1 MAAYAQSMT
10 AIDPDSGQL
19 VEVPIDPNNTY
30 VVQDSSAL
38 LTGGQVQ
45 IGGVVQAGKSLLK
58 PELAQHLIQPVGYKT
73 SLARGGFTQSIVDP
87 RMSQSVQR
95 GSRVLPG
102 RKSVGSSGM
111 QVIGVGGTGGLIQQ
125 SAALAPTA
133 SGLLSLGTRYTP
145 SCGSTLGVGPTG
157 NTGSLIATSGG
168 LANSAGVVP
177 AVQGGGGIFTT
188 GTVMTDRDASYRLA
202 AAMSGASSRGRPRG
216 RRPLRGQFPVVP
228 IDMVRQLGIEQQV
241 ILQPAAPV
249 AARNKAI
256 LCRPLSVS
264 RKTQSTVHARDAE
277 SQTEPID
284 EEEAGSDFLSK
295 PAKLKYNEPEE
306 DAVMEQD
313 LDSVVKDIVEEEDEE
328 EEATKKDVETIE
340 TDSNLSGSSNKD
352 SDDELDI
359 PDMPRANTTQT
370 EDVSTSVCATQ
381 TDEPVEAE
389 KPEDSETTTSGASEK
404 RIEFLPIP
412 VPVPIYIP
420 VPVYLYARPVPYAV
434 PFPLPCVI
442 PLPLLMKGNEL
453 DGKPKEE
460 DKEEEVQPPQRQ
472 KEAKLPDEQRHLTSL
487 TQKRPAPRDS
497 LTPSYATATTTTTT
511 HPPQQQPNPS
521 KRQRTQPEE
530 SSAIAAPPSRRI
542 PMTTSDA
549 NYHLKF
555 SYGINAWRH
564 WVNHNMAG
572 GRQQRSLCTELLDVP
587 DDELNLALSRFVHE
601 VRKPNNETYVADSIF
616 YLCLGI
622 QEYLNENG
630 RSVNLFGK
638 PKFAAFADALDTVLA
653 DFQPRISPEGLL
665 ICRIEEEHLWEARQL
680 GAESPQILIFTL
692 LYYITKHY
700 CLRTGENHSQL
711 TFANF
716 PVKRTGDGG
725 KEVVCFVP
733 PQALAGSDTASPPE
747 TQVFPLYVNSEQP
760 ERCPARLYRI
770 YADKCPPALVSQGGA
785 FYLESLSEEA
795 LCSSAWFSSVPVSVK
810 DLQVM
815 LNRIKMVKEIQEAFM
830 NSQVD

>member
-1 MAAYAQSMT
+1 MT

-38 LTGGQVQ
+38 LAGGQVQ

-87 RMSQSVQR
+87 RMTQSVQR

-111 QVIGVGGTGGLIQQ
+111 QVIGMAGTSGLIQQ

-177 AVQGGGGIFTT
+177 TVQGGGGIFTT

-277 SQTEPID
+277 SQTEPI
-284 EEEAGSDFLSK
+284 EIEEAGSDFLSK
-295 PAKLKYNEPEE
+295 SSKVKYNDPEE
-306 DAVMEQD
+306 EVVMEHD
-313 LDSVVKDIVEEEDEE
+313 LDSVVKDIVEEEED

-381 TDEPVEAE
+381 TDEPAKVDESDDGEAAI
-389 KPEDSETTTSGASEK
+389 PSESNK
-404 RIEFLPIP
+404 RIEFIPIP

-442 PLPLLMKGNEL
+442 PLPLLMNGHEC
-453 DGKPKEE
+453 DARPKEE
-460 DKEEEVQPPQRQ
+460 DEKEKVQPPQHQ
-472 KEAKLPDEQRHLTSL
+472 KDTKPSDEQRHLTAL
-487 TQKRPAPRDS
+487 VQKRPAPRDS
-497 LTPSYATATTTTTT
+497 LTPSYTTATTTATAQ
-511 HPPQQQPNPS
+511 PAQQPNPS
-521 KRQRTQPEE
+521 KRQRTQAEE
-530 SSAIAAPPSRRI
+530 SSAIGIPPSRRI
-542 PMTTSDA
+542 PSTTSDA
-549 NYHLKF
+549 SYHLKF

-564 WVNHNMAG
+564 WVNHSMTG

-700 CLRTGENHSQL
+700 CLRTGENHSHL

-716 PVKRTGDGG
+716 PVKRAGDGG

-733 PQALAGSDTASPPE
+733 PQALAGSDVASPSE

-760 ERCPARLYRI
+760 ERCPSRLYRI

-785 FYLESLSEEA
+785 FYLDSLPEEV
-795 LCSSAWFSSVPVSVK
+795 LSPSAWFSSVPVSVK

>member
-1 MAAYAQSMT
+1 MT

-389 KPEDSETTTSGASEK
+389 KPEGSGTTTSSASEK

-460 DKEEEVQPPQRQ
+460 DKEEEVQPPQ
-472 KEAKLPDEQRHLTSL
+472 
-487 TQKRPAPRDS
+487 
-497 LTPSYATATTTTTT
+497 
-511 HPPQQQPNPS
+511 
-521 KRQRTQPEE
+521 RQRTQPEE

-716 PVKRTGDGG
+716 PVKRAGDGG

-785 FYLESLSEEA
+785 FYLESLPEEA